1 MIEGLDELDRI
12 KILGVSTERL
22 SFADASVHG
31 LSGVGIFAD
40 GILEALYTGGDL
52 NSDQLGAITTRDASE
67 LVLNNQLWSYRF
79 AGSACPSLDRSLQVG
94 PRMLTASVDGSP
106 VFARNPVRP
115 VGAPPPGESVRT
127 SRDRGAFSH

>member
-22 SFADASVHG
+22 SFADALVHA

-52 NSDQLGAITTRDASE
+52 SNDQLGAINTGDASE
-67 LVLNNQLWSYRF
+67 AVLNNQFWSYRF
-79 AGSACPSLDRSLQVG
+79 G
-94 PRMLTASVDGSP
+94 PEAPALT
-106 VFARNPVRP
+106 
-115 VGAPPPGESVRT
+115 
-127 SRDRGAFSH
+127 